1 MKDLIQLVNISNPYN
16 LGLNLNFDM
25 SSLNIVQADHPT
37 DHSKQLSDVFK
48 LYLTQAEKPSWLDVI
63 KALRAMGE
71 NRLARIIM
79 EKFGMHTIAF
89 FL

>member
-1 MKDLIQLVNISNPYN
+1 MKDLIQLVKVANPYN

-48 LYLTQAEKPSWLDVI
+48 LYLTQTEKPSWLDVI

-71 NRLARIIM
+71 NRLAKKLMDRFR
-79 EKFGMHTIAF
+79 K
-89 FL
+89 